1 MNTDRDLSH
10 EKWGEWLEL
19 SPYGE
24 LSDSEQQAL
33 DSHLEQCDR
42 CQAHLVRLRQFKL
55 IIDKAAPSRP
65 VETDVR
71 DARSNLWSAMINKH
85 SEPGH
90 LKGWRDRYLNGL
102 KRLTF
107 NIYPSYRSVLG
118 GALLLFIGLVVGSFI
133 AVQGDRSL
141 GFTASEM
148 EQTELLSNRDVDISN
163 IQFVDSDVSDGTLE
177 FRFEA
182 VTTVQ
187 IRGSIDDPGIRRVL
201 AFTVLNEQN
210 PGVRLRAVNA
220 VRASDRLQSEDQI
233 RSALVTALKFDSNPG
248 VRKEV
253 FEALSMY
260 PFDNEIKDA
269 MIHTLIF
276 DENPALR
283 IGAINKLQGESLDT
297 IDENLENVL
306 RDRMDTDENAYIRTR
321 AKTLLTNLTTREG
334 R

>member
-1 MNTDRDLSH
+1 MNSDRDLSH
-10 EKWGEWLEL
+10 EKWREWLEL
-19 SPYGE
+19 SQYGE
-24 LSDSEQQAL
+24 LSDTEQQAL
-33 DSHLEQCDR
+33 DGHLEQCDR

-55 IIDKAAPSRP
+55 IIDKAATPRP
-65 VETDVR
+65 GDTDLR
-71 DARSNLWSAMINKH
+71 DARSNLWSALINKH

-107 NIYPSYRSVLG
+107 NTYPSYRSVLG
-118 GALLLFIGLVVGSFI
+118 GALLLFIGLVAGYFI
-133 AVQGDRSL
+133 AVPGDRSL
-141 GFTASEM
+141 GFAASGM

-182 VTTVQ
+182 VTPVQ

-220 VRASDRLQSEDQI
+220 MRASDRLQSADEI
-233 RSALVTALKFDSNPG
+233 RSALVTALNFDSNPG
-248 VRKEV
+248 VRKEA

-283 IGAINKLQGESLDT
+283 IGAINKLQGQGLDT

-321 AKTLLTNLTTREG
+321 AKTLLTNLPTREG